1 MKNFKKVRPK
11 DFDVQLLEKLCN
23 EGKLFVCL
31 EPEDNCDL
39 YKLEVMDYVQRID
52 DFATEEWRGKTD
64 KLWSAIVEEPC
75 FRNVLMMKN
84 GVQRG
89 HINKYSV
96 TNIVC
101 RLQNLG
107 VYSLDI
113 SMLTLHLEL
122 EGIQEKNTYYKSS
135 GNYALS
141 REEKTVLRELL
152 QRV

>member
-1 MKNFKKVRPK
+1 
-11 DFDVQLLEKLCN
+11 
-23 EGKLFVCL
+23 
-31 EPEDNCDL
+31 
-39 YKLEVMDYVQRID
+39 
-52 DFATEEWRGKTD
+52 
-64 KLWSAIVEEPC
+64 
-75 FRNVLMMKN
+75 MMKN

>member
-1 MKNFKKVRPK
+1 MK
-11 DFDVQLLEKLCN
+11 QLEKLCH
-23 EGKLFVCL
+23 EGKLYVSL
-31 EPEDNCDL
+31 EPDIDNNA
-39 YKLEVMDYVQRID
+39 YGSEVLGYVRRINA
-52 DFATEEWRGKTD
+52 FATEDWEGNID
-64 KLWSAIVEEPC
+64 NLWNAIVEAPC
-75 FRNVLMMKN
+75 FKDILMMKN